1 MWFYC
6 CQLSANETCSCSLQ
20 GEINDGKSN
29 NFRVNFMHLCEKLD
43 ALSSFLL
50 NRCRTRRP
58 FAPEGGC
65 GYVTYY
71 SKYVV
76 RISGGDEFME
86 LYTCLPETD

>member
-50 NRCRTRRP
+50 NRAGLVGRLLRR
-58 FAPEGGC
+58 A
-65 GYVTYY
+65 
-71 SKYVV
+71 VV
-76 RISGGDEFME
+76 DMSLIIQNMWSV
-86 LYTCLPETD
+86 